1 MLDALQQ
8 NHIKPC
14 DAGSLFITLLLKQTQ
29 KLSGQ
34 KQPKK
39 NCFCATMG
47 FSHVPAYPSL
57 LSSLM
62 SFALVL

>member
-8 NHIKPC
+8 QNHVNPC

-34 KQPKK
+34 K
-39 NCFCATMG
+39 
-47 FSHVPAYPSL
+47 
-57 LSSLM
+57 
-62 SFALVL
+62 